1 MMTNDSTRTLSPEPR
16 GTLPRPPDPGS
27 PPRVSLRGIRKS
39 FGSHQAL
46 RGVDLDLYPGEC
58 LGLVGDNAAGKS
70 TLTKIISGTYIP
82 DAGTIAV
89 DGDRAL
95 LRPRRCARASHRD
108 GLPGPQ
114 LCDHID
120 VVGNLFLGRELTQR
134 ALPRPGSGC
143 SIEARHMLDRWRSA
157 FPRLTAKVEK
167 LSGGQRQAIAI
178 ARAAAFDP
186 KVLIMDE
193 PTSAL
198 AVAEVEAVLAL
209 INRVKAR
216 GVSVVLITHRLQ
228 DLFRVCDR
236 IAVMYEGTKVAERR
250 IGETD
255 LEDLV
260 ELIVG
265 EEEPRADDAPIRTR
279 PKGSRARRL
288 LRRTRAGPFDRAFF
302 LGCCVFFAIGDRH
315 LPDARQHPQRRC
327 GRPRRSSSSPWP

>member
-1 MMTNDSTRTLSPEPR
+1 VSTFRD
-16 GTLPRPPDPGS
+16 PPAA
-27 PPRVSLRGIRKS
+27 PRVSLRGIVKT

-70 TLTKIISGTYIP
+70 TLTKIVSGTYVP
-82 DAGTIAV
+82 DAGTIAI
-89 DGDRAL
+89 DGA
-95 LRPRRCARASHRD
+95 PVAFATPAEARARSIEMVFQD
-108 GLPGPQ
+108 LS
-114 LCDHID
+114 LCDHVD
-120 VVGNLFLGRELTQR
+120 VVGNLYLGRELTR
-134 ALPRPGSGC
+134 GPFLDKPAMLAG
-143 SIEARHMLDRWRSA
+143 AREMLDRLEIRI
-157 FPRLTAKVEK
+157 PRLTAKVEK

-209 INRVKAR
+209 IDRLKGR

-250 IGETD
+250 TSETD
-255 LEDLV
+255 LQDLV
-260 ELIVG
+260 SLIVG
-265 EEEPRADDAPIRTR
+265 EKAHR
-279 PKGSRARRL
+279 
-288 LRRTRAGPFDRAFF
+288 
-302 LGCCVFFAIGDRH
+302 
-315 LPDARQHPQRRC
+315 
-327 GRPRRSSSSPWP
+327 

>member
-1 MMTNDSTRTLSPEPR
+1 MLSRPTGDR
-16 GTLPRPPDPGS
+16 AGRPP
-27 PPRVSLRGIRKS
+27 RISLRGIRKT

-82 DAGTIAV
+82 DEGTIAV
-89 DGDRAL
+89 DGEMVRFSGPAD
-95 LRPRRCARASHRD
+95 ARARQIDMVFQDLS
-108 GLPGPQ
+108 

-120 VVGNLFLGRELTQR
+120 VVGNLFLGRELTRGPFLDRQR
-134 ALPRPGSGC
+134 MLD
-143 SIEARHMLDRWRSA
+143 EARHMLDSLEIRI
-157 FPRLTAKVEK
+157 PRLTAKVEK

-178 ARAAAFDP
+178 ARAASFDP

-236 IAVMYEGTKVAERR
+236 IAVMYEGTKVAERE
-250 IGETD
+250 IGGTD
-255 LEDLV
+255 LQDLV
-260 ELIVG
+260 KLIVG
-265 EEEPRADDAPIRTR
+265 E
-279 PKGSRARRL
+279 GSR
-288 LRRTRAGPFDRAFF
+288 
-302 LGCCVFFAIGDRH
+302 
-315 LPDARQHPQRRC
+315 Q
-327 GRPRRSSSSPWP
+327 

>member
-1 MMTNDSTRTLSPEPR
+1 MMIERQHQHAVTGAEGPM
-16 GTLPRPPDPGS
+16 LPRPTGS
-27 PPRVSLRGIRKS
+27 QTVSPRVSLRGIRKS

-46 RGVDLDLYPGEC
+46 RGVGLDLFPGEC

-82 DAGTIAV
+82 DEGTIVV
-89 DGDRAL
+89 DGETVRFSGPAD
-95 LRPRRCARASHRD
+95 ARARHIDMVFQDLS
-108 GLPGPQ
+108 

-120 VVGNLFLGRELTQR
+120 VVGNLFLGRELTKGPFLDR
-134 ALPRPGSGC
+134 ARML
-143 SIEARHMLDRWRSA
+143 IEARHMLDSLEIRI
-157 FPRLTAKVEK
+157 PRLTAKVEK

-178 ARAAAFDP
+178 ARAASFNP

-236 IAVMYEGTKVAERR
+236 IAVMYEGTKVAERE
-250 IGETD
+250 IGKTN

-260 ELIVG
+260 KLIVG
-265 EEEPRADDAPIRTR
+265 E
-279 PKGSRARRL
+279 G
-288 LRRTRAGPFDRAFF
+288 G
-302 LGCCVFFAIGDRH
+302 G
-315 LPDARQHPQRRC
+315 Q
-327 GRPRRSSSSPWP
+327 